1 VAGDASEWSEHHVR
15 VEGQDLFYRLS
26 TGPADAVPILHV
38 HGFGISGSYLMPT
51 ARLLVRH
58 GVNIV
63 PDLPGYGRSGRRDH
77 TLDIPEL
84 AAAVLALLDALTLP
98 KVVLVGNSM
107 GCPVILEVAHAAP
120 ERVQGMVLVSP
131 AGGLQNQP
139 LGRALAQLARDG
151 VRETPRM
158 ARVAVP
164 DYLRFG
170 PLNALRL
177 FHQLTL
183 FPSLER
189 LLHAPVPALAV
200 LGSRDPL
207 MPGPPR
213 VLEVAQM
220 SPEHVTVVVIHGA
233 AHAINFSH
241 PGELANVITAWL
253 DGREI
258 VDDPDQPGD
267 ARVFPVPRD

>member
-1 VAGDASEWSEHHVR
+1 
-15 VEGQDLFYRLS
+15 
-26 TGPADAVPILHV
+26 
-38 HGFGISGSYLMPT
+38 M
-51 ARLLVRH
+51 
-58 GVNIV
+58 
-63 PDLPGYGRSGRRDH
+63 
-77 TLDIPEL
+77 
-84 AAAVLALLDALTLP
+84 LALLDALDLE

-107 GCPVILEVAHAAP
+107 GCPVSLEVAHAAP
-120 ERVQGMVLVSP
+120 DRVDRLVLVSP
-131 AGGLQNQP
+131 AGGIHNQP
-139 LGRALAQLARDG
+139 LARALLQLASDG

-170 PLNALRL
+170 PVSALRL
-177 FHQLTL
+177 FHQLTP

-189 LLHAPVPALAV
+189 LVHSPVPALAV

-213 VLEVAQM
+213 VIEVARL
-220 SPEHVTVVVIHGA
+220 SSDHVTVVVIHGA

-241 PGELANVITAWL
+241 PGELANVISAWL
-253 DGREI
+253 EGREI

-267 ARVFPVPRD
+267 ARVFPVPRE

>member
-1 VAGDASEWSEHHVR
+1 MTDDEQGWTHGRVR
-15 VEGQDLFYRLS
+15 VEGRDLYYRVGA
-26 TGPADAVPILHV
+26 GPRDAVPILHV

-51 ARLLVRH
+51 ARRLTRH

-63 PDLPGYGRSGRRDH
+63 PDLPGYGRSQRRGR

-84 AAAVLALLDALTLP
+84 AGAVLALLDALELHR
-98 KVVLVGNSM
+98 VVLVGNSM
-107 GCPVILEVAHAAP
+107 GCPVSLEVAHAAP
-120 ERVQGMVLVSP
+120 DRVDRMVLVSP
-131 AGGLQNQP
+131 AGGRQNQP
-139 LGRALAQLARDG
+139 LARALGQLARDG

-164 DYLRFG
+164 DYVRFG
-170 PLNALRL
+170 PVNALRL

-189 LLHAPVPALAV
+189 LVSTPVPTLAV

-207 MPGPPR
+207 MPGPAR
-213 VLEVAQM
+213 VLEVARM
-220 SPEHVTVVVIHGA
+220 APERVSVVLIHGA

-241 PGELANVITAWL
+241 PGELANVVSAWL
-253 DGREI
+253 EGREI

-267 ARVFPVPRD
+267 ARVFEVPRD